1 MHINSDYLVKDGL
14 LEKGRYKRSEYYRN
28 KSETLLH
35 VDKLCVEFPSN
46 NTSTVACS
54 QLTFE
59 VKRGEILGIVGE
71 SGSGKSVSV
80 LSIMRLIPAP
90 GRITSGSIYFNGSNL
105 LKLEK
110 SKMDRLRGRQ
120 IGFVSQTPRASLNPA
135 LRIRDQI
142 LAVLYT
148 CEPYMKTAEAHNRI
162 EKLLEPMGF
171 ADPERVCNSF
181 PHQLSGGMCQRVAIA
196 LALAY
201 DPLLLIADEP
211 TTALDAAVQFE
222 ILALLRRLRNELG
235 ISIILVTH
243 DLSVVRAIAD
253 KIVVVKD
260 GEIKEN
266 GETDNVLTQPGHSYT
281 QDLLNAYPDTGKFQK
296 RPNQSLDQIRLSPSS
311 PNNNMKSVSE
321 TSSTLVVAERL
332 CKRFLTKRF
341 GRSDY
346 VTAVDRVSLSI
357 DRGKTLALVGE
368 SGSGKSTVAR
378 LLMRLVSP
386 DSGNIFFNGHDLSHL
401 GESSLFDL
409 RQGFQMVFQDPQ
421 LSLNPRRSI
430 GANLRR
436 PLENAGI
443 RGAELDDRVEAL
455 LKDVGLDVG
464 LRNRFAGEISGGQC
478 QRVAIARALALEPRF
493 LVLDEPTSALD
504 VSVQAQILELLI
516 DLQKC
521 RGLAYLFV
529 THDLKLVEIMADEA
543 AVMSRGC
550 IVESGSS
557 YSVFNEPKHPYTK
570 SLLKGVLKLNEP
582 PEWASFEAKSK
593 VNETTQVY
601 PTERRK

>member
-1 MHINSDYLVKDGL
+1 
-14 LEKGRYKRSEYYRN
+14 
-28 KSETLLH
+28 
-35 VDKLCVEFPSN
+35 
-46 NTSTVACS
+46 
-54 QLTFE
+54 
-59 VKRGEILGIVGE
+59 
-71 SGSGKSVSV
+71 
-80 LSIMRLIPAP
+80 
-90 GRITSGSIYFNGSNL
+90 
-105 LKLEK
+105 
-110 SKMDRLRGRQ
+110 
-120 IGFVSQTPRASLNPA
+120 
-135 LRIRDQI
+135 
-142 LAVLYT
+142 
-148 CEPYMKTAEAHNRI
+148 
-162 EKLLEPMGF
+162 MGF
-171 ADPERVCNSF
+171 AELNVF
-181 PHQLSGGMCQRVAIA
+181 VIAFLTLSGGMCQRVAIA

-260 GEIKEN
+260 GEVKEN
-266 GETDNVLTQPGHSYT
+266 GETDNVLTQPVHSYT

-296 RPNQSLDQIRLSPSS
+296 RTNQSLNQIRLSPSS

-321 TSSTLVVAERL
+321 TSKTLVVAERL

-455 LKDVGLDVG
+455 LKDVGLEVG
-464 LRNRFAGEISGGQC
+464 LEMVGEISGDQC
-478 QRVAIARALALEPRF
+478 QRVLSPG
-493 LVLDEPTSALD
+493 
-504 VSVQAQILELLI
+504 AQ
-516 DLQKC
+516 
-521 RGLAYLFV
+521 
-529 THDLKLVEIMADEA
+529 H
-543 AVMSRGC
+543 
-550 IVESGSS
+550 
-557 YSVFNEPKHPYTK
+557 
-570 SLLKGVLKLNEP
+570 
-582 PEWASFEAKSK
+582 WA
-593 VNETTQVY
+593 
-601 PTERRK
+601 

>member
-1 MHINSDYLVKDGL
+1 MHSNPDYLVKQKSI
-14 LEKGRYKRSEYYRN
+14 EKGRRKGSKDYFDE
-28 KSETLLH
+28 SETLLH
-35 VDKLCVEFPSN
+35 VDKLCVEFPSYY
-46 NTSTVACS
+46 TSTVACN

-80 LSIMRLIPAP
+80 LSILQLIPAP
-90 GRITSGSIYFNGSNL
+90 GRITSGSIIFNGSNL
-105 LKLEK
+105 LNLDKH
-110 SKMDRLRGRQ
+110 KMDRLRGRK

-142 LAVLYT
+142 LAVLYA
-148 CEPYMKTAEAHNRI
+148 CEPYMKIPEAHNRI
-162 EKLLEPMGF
+162 KKLLAPMGF

-222 ILALLRRLRNELG
+222 ILSLLRRLRNELG

-253 KIVVVKD
+253 KIVVVRD
-260 GEIKEN
+260 GEVKEN
-266 GETDNVLTQPGHSYT
+266 GETDNVLTQPVHSYT
-281 QDLLNAYPDTGKFQK
+281 QDLLNAFPDTGKFQK
-296 RPNQSLDQIRLSPSS
+296 RPDQSLDQNRLSSSS
-311 PNNNMKSVSE
+311 PNNDMRSVSE
-321 TSSTLVVAERL
+321 TSKPLVVAERL
-332 CKRFLTKRF
+332 CKRFLIRRL

-357 DRGKTLALVGE
+357 NRGKTLALVGE

-378 LLMRLVSP
+378 LLMRLISP
-386 DSGNIFFNGHDLSHL
+386 DSGNIFFNGYDLSHL
-401 GESSLFDL
+401 GERSLFDL
-409 RQGFQMVFQDPQ
+409 RHGFQMVFQDPQ
-421 LSLNPRRSI
+421 LSLNPRRTI
-430 GANLRR
+430 EANLRR
-436 PLENAGI
+436 PLENAGV
-443 RGAELDDRVEAL
+443 RGTELHDRVEAL

-478 QRVAIARALALEPRF
+478 QRVAIARALALEPKF

-504 VSVQAQILELLI
+504 VSVQAQILELLL
-516 DLQKC
+516 DLQEY

-529 THDLKLVEIMADEA
+529 THDLKLVELMADEA
-543 AVMSRGC
+543 AVMSHGC

-570 SLLKGVLKLNEP
+570 SLLRGVLSLNEP
-582 PEWASFEAKSK
+582 PEWTSFEAKPK
-593 VNETTQVY
+593 AKETTQMY